1 MWYDASVDAGS
12 VGRKD
17 YKMARTARIKKSNN
31 GTARYHLMSRAN
43 DRRFLFEKGRGKTQ
57 LVDALKRAAAFSGVV
72 MSTLFA
78 ESDAASEMLEKS
90 FSGKDQGKI
99 LASMKIISVKE
110 LGAGIFAGAG
120 TIMNAIVEDTKKL
133 GGDDSY
139 QIDIG
144 V

>member
-1 MWYDASVDAGS
+1 MQNGNGCKYNAGLI
-12 VGRKD
+12 D
-17 YKMARTARIKKSNN
+17 F
-31 GTARYHLMSRAN
+31 GTNKETGEVELVKVN
-43 DRRFLFEKGRGKTQ
+43 DR
-57 LVDALKRAAAFSGVV
+57 V
-72 MSTLFA
+72 
-78 ESDAASEMLEKS
+78 
-90 FSGKDQGKI
+90 
-99 LASMKIISVKE
+99 SVKE

>member
-1 MWYDASVDAGS
+1 
-12 VGRKD
+12 
-17 YKMARTARIKKSNN
+17 
-31 GTARYHLMSRAN
+31 
-43 DRRFLFEKGRGKTQ
+43 
-57 LVDALKRAAAFSGVV
+57 

-78 ESDAASEMLEKS
+78 ESDAASEMLDKN

-144 V
+144 VWLLSHRRPGKSLGVARDIYAEAIASA

>member
-1 MWYDASVDAGS
+1 
-12 VGRKD
+12 
-17 YKMARTARIKKSNN
+17 
-31 GTARYHLMSRAN
+31 
-43 DRRFLFEKGRGKTQ
+43 
-57 LVDALKRAAAFSGVV
+57 

-78 ESDAASEMLEKS
+78 ESDAASEMLEKN
-90 FSGKDQGKI
+90 FLGKDQGKI